1 MIKVLTLSRSF
12 GKFIPIGK
20 EILQKNG
27 FRLIF
32 PPEDLNLQDEK
43 SVSDLIKKSN
53 FDAIIAGATKVTP
66 MIIDACKM
74 LRIISKHGVG
84 VDNIDVNYAT
94 QKNVAITY
102 SPNSNIESVAELT
115 VGLILNL
122 SRKISESC
130 LSLKSGKW
138 EILLGQEILGKTIG
152 IIGTGKIGKSVIKK
166 LGCFSVKIL
175 ANDIVKDREIEKLK
189 YIKFVGINDI
199 FSNSDYVSLHIPLSE
214 GTYKL
219 VGEDKLNLMKP
230 SAYLINTSRGAIVD
244 EKALY
249 DVLASKRIAGAA
261 LDVWG
266 SEPPALVSKKI
277 AKLDNVLPTP
287 HIGAYTKEALY
298 CTGFECATAIV
309 DFFNNKKPK
318 YLINPEIL
326 KAL

>member
-1 MIKVLTLSRSF
+1 MRKVLTLSRSF

-43 SVSDLIKKSN
+43 SVSDLIKRSN
-53 FDAIIAGATKVTP
+53 FVAIIAGATKVTP
-66 MIIDACKM
+66 MIIDACKK

-138 EILLGQEILGKTIG
+138 EILLGQEILGKTMG
-152 IIGTGKIGKSVIKK
+152 IIGAGKIGKAVIGK
-166 LGCFSVKIL
+166 LSCFSVRIL
-175 ANDIVKDREIEKLK
+175 VNDI
-189 YIKFVGINDI
+189 IN
-199 FSNSDYVSLHIPLSE
+199 
-214 GTYKL
+214 
-219 VGEDKLNLMKP
+219 
-230 SAYLINTSRGAIVD
+230 
-244 EKALY
+244 
-249 DVLASKRIAGAA
+249 
-261 LDVWG
+261 
-266 SEPPALVSKKI
+266 
-277 AKLDNVLPTP
+277 
-287 HIGAYTKEALY
+287 
-298 CTGFECATAIV
+298 
-309 DFFNNKKPK
+309 
-318 YLINPEIL
+318 
-326 KAL
+326 